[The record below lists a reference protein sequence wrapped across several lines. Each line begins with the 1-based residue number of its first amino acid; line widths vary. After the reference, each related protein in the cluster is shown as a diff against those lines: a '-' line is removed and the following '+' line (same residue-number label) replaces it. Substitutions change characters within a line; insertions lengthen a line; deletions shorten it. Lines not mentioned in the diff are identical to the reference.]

1 MTNKIDENDYFSF
14 RFLEPTAESIQL
26 EQKLD
31 TLGEDLRRYMYN
43 VMFNQISDRELLLR
57 AWGITLP
64 GIPQWQKIV
73 LRAVAPMLQA
83 VVTWKADIS
92 PAAVEEAR
100 RDLHRG
106 MDEVKNCVFKM
117 NSRCRGKKN

>member
-57 AWGITLP
+57 AWGVTLP

-106 MDEVKNCVFKM
+106 MDEVGNKIFPFSK
-117 NSRCRGKKN
+117 